1 MRSDVNVAQ
10 DTPASGSGRTP
21 PAPVRVEERE
31 LVFEG
36 YRYRCRVVRQDQ
48 SRTAPLLV
56 LGGSSQNRYAWVRHE
71 KWLAPLFTMVTV
83 DLPGYGTADF
93 LPARHGLDFLAANV
107 RHLLTEL
114 AMPEVNLLGVCFG
127 GAIALRFA
135 QHYPEHLVALGLVG
149 MTKAIPDDYADAVP
163 RWTRML
169 ERGAHAEIATEL
181 VRRFM
186 SPPGFGPVRKH
197 EIVSRLLY
205 AQFMR
210 QSPEELR
217 MSVEHNDRLLSHD
230 WYRDEP
236 LPTVPSLVFTGEY
249 DTLCTPAM
257 GREVAALLPA
267 STFTT
272 LKEAD
277 HLVPVERMAEF
288 SELIARFCTG
298 QPLTGLAYCNEL
310 EQLGTGAGR
319 RDVRAPDAEASVPV

>member
-1 MRSDVNVAQ
+1 MRSDVSTAQ
-10 DTPASGSGRTP
+10 DTLAPESGRRP
-21 PAPVRVEERE
+21 PAPVRAEERE

-36 YRYRCRVVRQDQ
+36 YRYRCRVVRREGA
-48 SRTAPLLV
+48 RTAPLLV
-56 LGGSSQNRYAWVRHE
+56 LGGSSQNRCAWVRHE

-83 DLPGYGTADF
+83 DLPGYGAADF
-93 LPARHGLDFLAANV
+93 LPATHGLDFLAANV

-114 AMPEVNLLGVCFG
+114 SMPEVNLLGVCFG

-149 MTKAIPDDYADAVP
+149 MTKAVPDDYADAVP

-169 ERGAHAEIATEL
+169 ERGARAEIATEL

-205 AQFMR
+205 AQFMG

-236 LPTVPSLVFTGEY
+236 LPAVPSLVFTGEY
-249 DTLCTPAM
+249 DTLCTPDM
-257 GREVAALLPA
+257 GREVAALLPG

-277 HLVPVERMAEF
+277 HLVPLERMAEF
-288 SELIARFCTG
+288 SELTAAFFTR
-298 QPLTGLAYCNEL
+298 QPLTGLPYCNAL
-310 EQLGTGAGR
+310 EALGDGAGPR
-319 RDVRAPDAEASVPV
+319 GVPAPAAEAPVSA